1 MKKNKSL
8 QYIKPLLLVLMACF
22 ISGVVFAQEDQVA
35 AQDSIVQ
42 DSIVAEKPAKEKKIK
57 QKRDAF
63 KVYGG
68 LSFSD
73 LNVTSD
79 LYQSNTQTGFKFGG
93 SYQRGRFFYFEV
105 GAEYNH
111 SVYEFTTNLGQVP
124 SAYIDNSFAIGAID
138 VPIRGGINFTSFVSR
153 LVGVRAFIGA
163 VPAFNIS
170 IDDQLSKDDINTFN
184 FYGTGGLSVDV
195 AFVFLEAGYN
205 YGFMDLIKNDF
216 QSNPQQFFVNLGLR
230 F

>member
-1 MKKNKSL
+1 MKKNRSL
-8 QYIKPLLLVLMACF
+8 PCIKPLLLVLMVCF
-22 ISGVVFAQEDQVA
+22 ISGVLFAQEEVVV
-35 AQDSIVQ
+35 QDSIVQ
-42 DSIVAEKPAKEKKIK
+42 DSTVEEKPVKEKKIK
-57 QKRDAF
+57 KKKDAF
-63 KVYGG
+63 KLYGG
-68 LSFSD
+68 VSFSD
-73 LNVTSD
+73 LNVASD
-79 LYQSNTQTGFKFGG
+79 IYQSNTQTGFKFGG

-138 VPIRGGINFTSFVSR
+138 IPIRGGINFTSFVSR
-153 LVGVRAFIGA
+153 LIGVRAFVGA
-163 VPAFNIS
+163 VPAFNVYV
-170 IDDQLSKDDINTFN
+170 DDQISKDDVNTFN

-195 AFVFLEAGYN
+195 AFLFVEAGYN
-205 YGFMDLIKNDF
+205 YGFIDLFKNDF